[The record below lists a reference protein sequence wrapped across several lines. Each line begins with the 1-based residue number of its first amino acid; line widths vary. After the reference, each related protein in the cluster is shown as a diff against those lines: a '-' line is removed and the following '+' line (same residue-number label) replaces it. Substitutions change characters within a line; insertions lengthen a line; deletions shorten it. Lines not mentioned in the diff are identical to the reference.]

1 MLNVFF
7 IVIQHSLISLVSLL
21 SFLQVEEGSPEW
33 DLLAERNSLDM
44 ILYNYIQLLFS
55 IQKNIIEGFRG
66 WNTAEA

>member
-21 SFLQVEEGSPEW
+21 YFPQVEEGSPEW

>member
-21 SFLQVEEGSPEW
+21 YFLQVEEGSPEW

>member
-1 MLNVFF
+1 
-7 IVIQHSLISLVSLL
+7 
-21 SFLQVEEGSPEW
+21 VEEGSPEW